1 MKVPKPGTH
10 PFPLTPEQWES
21 LNPAQRAAALQ
32 AEGAWRFFEK
42 KSQVEPGS

>member
-10 PFPLTPEQWES
+10 PFPLSAEDWAS
-21 LNPAQRAAALQ
+21 LNPAQLAAALQ

-42 KSQVEPGS
+42 QVKS